1 MARTAVK
8 VDRVKLVAAINE
20 VEKNGPCLTRSR
32 LYDRVTREYN
42 SSVSD
47 FSLEITP
54 SIVMLRIKEFNL
66 TVKTPIGQRGRQS
79 GVKMTDEHKALLAAG
94 RKNRVKGG
102 RKAKFEKNPEIKA
115 ALNDLRDKTSSSQW
129 GAPYLPL
136 VEKIAAGSMK
146 AAVRLN
152 CLQCS
157 NFARNEI
164 KECNCTSC
172 PLFAFRPYQNSVDEA
187 EPEEIVVSEEIKVDE
202 AA

>member
-8 VDRVKLVAAINE
+8 VDRIKLVSAINE
-20 VEKNGPCLTRSR
+20 VEKNGPFRTRTK
-32 LYDRVTREYN
+32 LYDRAAREYN

-47 FSLEITP
+47 TSLEITP

-66 TVKTPIGQRGRQS
+66 TVKTPIGQRGRRS

-102 RKAKFEKNPEIKA
+102 RKAKFEKNPQIRA
-115 ALNDLRDKTSSSQW
+115 ALVDLKEKTPESYVS
-129 GAPYLPL
+129 L
-136 VEKIAAGSMK
+136 VEKIAAGSMR

-157 NFARNEI
+157 NYQRVEI
-164 KECNCTSC
+164 KECNCTGC
-172 PLFAFRPYQNSVDEA
+172 PMFAFRPYQNSVDEA

>member
-20 VEKNGPCLTRSR
+20 AEKNGPCLTRSK
-32 LYDRVTREYN
+32 LYDRATRAYN

-47 FSLEITP
+47 TSLEITP

-66 TVKTPIGQRGRQS
+66 TVKTPIGQRGRQA
-79 GVKMTDEHKALLAAG
+79 GVKMTDEHKAALAAG
-94 RKNRVKGG
+94 RQNRVKGG

-115 ALNDLRDKTSSSQW
+115 ALVDLKEKTPESYVS
-129 GAPYLPL
+129 L
-136 VEKIAAGSMK
+136 VEKIAAGSMR

-157 NFARNEI
+157 NYQRVEI
-164 KECNCTSC
+164 KECNCTGC
-172 PLFAFRPYQNSVDEA
+172 PMFAFRPYQDSVE
-187 EPEEIVVSEEIKVDE
+187 EVETEEVVESIETEIVE

>member
-66 TVKTPIGQRGRQS
+66 TVKTPVGQRGRQS

-115 ALNDLRDKTSSSQW
+115 ALVDLKEKTPESYVS
-129 GAPYLPL
+129 L
-136 VEKIAAGSMK
+136 VEKIAAGSMR

-157 NFARNEI
+157 NYQRIEI
-164 KECNCTSC
+164 KECNCTGC
-172 PLFAFRPYQNSVDEA
+172 PMFAFRPYQNSVDEA

>member
-8 VDRVKLVAAINE
+8 VDRVKLVSAINE

-94 RKNRVKGG
+94 RQNRVKGG

-115 ALNDLRDKTSSSQW
+115 ALVDLKEKTPESYVS
-129 GAPYLPL
+129 L
-136 VEKIAAGSMK
+136 VEKIAAGSMR

-157 NFARNEI
+157 NYQRIEI
-164 KECNCTSC
+164 KECNCTGC
-172 PLFAFRPYQNSVDEA
+172 PMFAFRPYQNSVDEA

>member
-8 VDRVKLVAAINE
+8 VDRIKLVSAINE
-20 VEKNGPCLTRSR
+20 VEKNGPFRTRTK
-32 LYDRVTREYN
+32 LYDRAAREYN

-47 FSLEITP
+47 TSLEITP

-102 RKAKFEKNPEIKA
+102 RKAKFEKNPQIKA
-115 ALNDLRDKTSSSQW
+115 ALNDLRDKTSSNHYA
-129 GAPYLPL
+129 APYLPL
-136 VEKIAAGSMK
+136 VEKIAAGSMR

-157 NFARNEI
+157 NYQRNEI
-164 KECNCTSC
+164 KECNCTGC
-172 PLFAFRPYQNSVDEA
+172 PMFAFRPYQNSVDEA